1 MRLAIASL
9 FLMSTFAFPA
19 NAADWARSMFGS
31 TSHDFGTV
39 ARAAKTEYQFQF
51 ENRSNQ
57 TIHVRSVRTSC
68 GCTTPIIVTETVEP
82 GQTGTIL
89 ARFNTHTHT
98 GQRQATVT
106 VTFDRPQFTEV
117 QLLVKGYIRSDIV
130 FNPGEGHFGTIEEG
144 AEKSISIDLDYAGR
158 SDWKILE
165 VGSGDNFIS
174 ATSEEIS
181 RGNGRVK
188 YRLDVKLA
196 GNAPAGPLQ
205 SELIVKTNDRNMKT
219 VPLRLLGTIQ
229 PTVAVSPQLM
239 ALGSVKPGEPI
250 KQVLVLK
257 GQQPFRIVDISSK
270 DFEVRFEPNTDSK
283 PLHTLPLT
291 ISPLAATGEIQGKI
305 FVKTDLP
312 GDTVL
317 SLDATCV
324 VQTQSQE

>member
-1 MRLAIASL
+1 MDPCRAADRPTAPTITGRSSENSCVGSLFLGALTYSSFIRGETQSMRLAIASL

-68 GCTTPIIVTETVEP
+68 GCTTPMIVTETVEP

-130 FNPGEGHFGTIEEG
+130 FNPGKVTSERSKKVPRSRSRSTWTTPVEAI
-144 AEKSISIDLDYAGR
+144 GR
-158 SDWKILE
+158 S
-165 VGSGDNFIS
+165 S
-174 ATSEEIS
+174 
-181 RGNGRVK
+181 
-188 YRLDVKLA
+188 KLA
-196 GNAPAGPLQ
+196 RA
-205 SELIVKTNDRNMKT
+205 
-219 VPLRLLGTIQ
+219 
-229 PTVAVSPQLM
+229 
-239 ALGSVKPGEPI
+239 
-250 KQVLVLK
+250 
-257 GQQPFRIVDISSK
+257 
-270 DFEVRFEPNTDSK
+270 
-283 PLHTLPLT
+283 T
-291 ISPLAATGEIQGKI
+291 ISFPRPRKRSAAEM
-305 FVKTDLP
+305 
-312 GDTVL
+312 
-317 SLDATCV
+317 A
-324 VQTQSQE
+324 E